1 VTTREKTA
9 LSRQYAKLCDLR
21 DFGDPDLL
29 DAIRS
34 LIPERD
40 PREHIERKA
49 WEYGMVMLFLGD
61 TGHLDG
67 RSEVLSVGA
76 GIERILFWLT
86 NRVGRVVATDIYGE
100 GRFAGQ
106 EAPASML
113 SDPAAHAPAYPWR
126 PDRLEVL
133 KMDARALEFPDE
145 SFDAVFTIS
154 SIEHFGT
161 PGQVALAAAEMGR
174 VLRPGGHAAIVTD
187 YLVRR
192 HPLDSAPVDFGLRL
206 ATLGRRRRTA
216 TPRRRAAVA
225 EAFTRRELERHI
237 ISPSGLQPMQS
248 LDETL
253 SPEAWEN
260 VATALG
266 DGRVSSDPG
275 RLHAPILLRFH
286 RSVFTSVCLA
296 LVKPPR

>member
-1 VTTREKTA
+1 VSTAEKTT

-40 PREHIERKA
+40 PQEYIERKA

-67 RSEVLSVGA
+67 SSEVLSVGA
-76 GIERILFWLT
+76 GIERIVFRLS

-113 SDPAAHAPAYPWR
+113 SDPAAHAPAYPWQA
-126 PDRLEVL
+126 DRLEVL

-145 SFDAVFTIS
+145 HFDAVFTIS

-161 PGQVALAAAEMGR
+161 PGQVAQSAAEIGR

-187 YLVRR
+187 YLVLR
-192 HPLDSAPVDFGLRL
+192 HPFDSAPVDFGLRL
-206 ATLGRRRRTA
+206 ASVGRRRRAA
-216 TPRRRAAVA
+216 TPWRRAAVA

-237 ISPSGLQPMQS
+237 ISPSGLSPMQP
-248 LDETL
+248 LDLTL
-253 SPEAWEN
+253 SPESWEN

-266 DGRVSSDPG
+266 DGRVCSAPG
-275 RLHAPILLRFH
+275 RGYGPILFRFH
-286 RSVFTSVCLA
+286 RSVFTSVCLV